1 MSEIKTTSIIPSII
15 FAFVLSIVL
24 TGIMRKIAIKLEITD
39 KPNFARKTQ
48 KEPVPYLGGLA
59 IIFSFLIT
67 VFMGIQFLSPSREVV
82 NDMIFLLLPATFLGF
97 IGLWDDVKD
106 LSPHFRLMIQ
116 VFMGLFGSLT
126 ITFGSTSGSATGNP
140 TTDLILSIFWIVG
153 VTNALNFFDNIDG
166 GAAVASFMSATG
178 IALYSFFTRQ
188 LYLFAF
194 GLTLMGSLLGFFY
207 WNRRPARI
215 YMGDSGSLFLGILL
229 ATITM
234 RIDPQTDSKWTSF
247 AVPILLLA
255 LPILDTSVVVLN
267 RLSYR
272 RSPLQGGRDHLSH
285 RLSNRGIRHRYILYI
300 FGGIALIF
308 QLPIY
313 VFLQVSSR
321 VELILTFIAIAAFF
335 LLFAWFSSNKVN
347 YERD

>member
-1 MSEIKTTSIIPSII
+1 MGEIRINNIIPSII
-15 FAFVLSIVL
+15 VAFALSIVL

-39 KPNFARKTQ
+39 KPNLVRKTQ

-59 IIFSFLIT
+59 IMTSFLIT
-67 VFMGIQFLSPSREVV
+67 VFLGIQVLSTSQEVV
-82 NDMIFLLLPATFLGF
+82 NDVIFLVLPATFLGF
-97 IGLWDDVKD
+97 VGLWDDVKN

-116 VFMGLFGSLT
+116 VLVGLSGSLT

-140 TTDLILSIFWIVG
+140 TTDLILSVFWIVG

-166 GAAVASFMSATG
+166 GAAVASFMSASG
-178 IALYSFFTRQ
+178 IAVYSLFTSQ

-194 GLTLMGSLLGFFY
+194 GLTLMGALLGFFY

-229 ATITM
+229 ATIAM

-267 RLSYR
+267 RLFYR

-285 RLSNRGIRHRYILYI
+285 RLANRGIRHRYILYI

-313 VFLQVSSR
+313 VFLQVGAR
-321 VELILTFIAIAAFF
+321 VELTLTFTAIAAFF
-335 LLFAWFSSNKVN
+335 FLFVWFSSNKVN